1 MAIKWER
8 LTVKSQEAV
17 QAAQGFAA
25 ENGNPEVLPLHLMA
39 ALLEDREGVVLP
51 VLEKVGVPVEQ
62 MLTGVN
68 AAIAKLPKV
77 QGGGNQPGLSQVLQK
92 VLEQGFKEAENFKDE
107 FCSTEHLLLAL
118 ANAKNDPVQ
127 LALQSF
133 GATHDAILK
142 ALTAVRGSQRVTD
155 QNPEGKFQA
164 LEKYAKDL
172 TELARRGKLDP
183 VIGRDEEIRRVVQ
196 VLARRTKNNPV
207 LIGEPGV
214 GKTAIV
220 EGLARRIFLGD
231 VPEILKNKRV
241 CSLDLASM
249 VAGAKF
255 RGEFEERLKAVL
267 KEIEDSNGE
276 IILFIDELHTL
287 VGAGAAEGSMDASNM
302 LKPALARG
310 GLRAIGATTLNEYRK
325 YIEKDSALERRFQI
339 VYVGEP
345 NVEDTVSI
353 LRGLKEKYEGHHK
366 VRIKDSAIVAAATLS
381 HRYISD
387 RFLPDKAIDLMDE
400 AAAAL
405 AIQIGSVPVEIDD
418 LERRATSL
426 EIERAALKRETDPTS
441 KERMEIVQR
450 ELAEVQEKA
459 AGLRARWQTE
469 RGAIGRIAEL
479 KETLEGLRFQ
489 ALEETRKGNLQRAA
503 ELQYGEIP
511 KLEAE
516 LRELT
521 AVQDAAVKADASEA
535 SGGVAGTKPSRML
548 KEEVDE
554 EDIAAIVSK
563 WTGIPVSK
571 MLEGEMQKLVQMED
585 RLRERVVGQD
595 EALSA
600 VANAIRRSRAGL
612 SDPKRPIGSFI
623 FLGPTGVGKT
633 ETARALAEF
642 MFDDEQAMV
651 RIDMSEYMEKHAVA
665 RLIGAPPGYVGYDEG
680 GQLTE
685 AVRRR
690 PYAVVLFDEIEKAH
704 PDVFNVLLQV
714 LDDGRL
720 TDSKGRTV
728 SFKNTV
734 LIMTSNVGA
743 AALTTAWASGEE
755 GFEDAKSRVMDSLR
769 QQFRPE
775 FLNRVDDIVVF
786 HPLEEKE
793 LTHIVDL
800 RLKDLQTLLA
810 DRKITLELTDEART
824 AIFKAGYD
832 RAYGARPLKRAIQR
846 MVQDRLAV
854 KILDGSVLHGDHV
867 VVTAGKDGL
876 GFEVA
881 SRTVPAV

>member
-1 MAIKWER
+1 MAIKWDK
-8 LTVKSQEAV
+8 LTVKSQEAI
-17 QAAQGFAA
+17 QAAQGHAA

-51 VLEKVGVPVEQ
+51 VLEKVGVPAEQ
-62 MLTGVN
+62 LLSGVN
-68 AAIAKLPKV
+68 GAIAKLPKV
-77 QGGGNQPGLSQVLQK
+77 QGASAQPGLSQALQK

-107 FCSTEHLLLAL
+107 YCSTEHLLLAL
-118 ANAKNDPVQ
+118 AKAKNEPVAA
-127 LALQSF
+127 ALQSF

-183 VIGRDEEIRRVVQ
+183 VIGRDDEIRRVVQ

-231 VPEILKNKRV
+231 VPDILKDKRV
-241 CSLDLASM
+241 CALDLASM

-325 YIEKDSALERRFQI
+325 YIEKDTALERRFQI

-345 NVEDTVSI
+345 NVEDTVAI

-366 VRIKDSAIVAAATLS
+366 VRIKDAAIVAAATLS

-387 RFLPDKAIDLMDE
+387 RFLPDKAIDLVDE

-426 EIERAALKRETDPTS
+426 EIEKAALKRETDPGS
-441 KERMEIVQR
+441 KERLEIVER

-459 AGLRARWQTE
+459 SGLRARWQTE

-511 KLEAE
+511 KAEAE
-516 LRELT
+516 LKELT
-521 AVQDAAVKADASEA
+521 ALQDAAVAADASEA
-535 SGGVAGTKPSRML
+535 AGAGTGTKPSRML

-642 MFDDEQAMV
+642 LFDDEQAMV
-651 RIDMSEYMEKHAVA
+651 RIDMSEYMEKHAVS

-690 PYAVVLFDEIEKAH
+690 PYSVVLFDEIEKAH

-728 SFKNTV
+728 DFKNTV

-743 AALTTAWASGEE
+743 AALTTAWASGDE
-755 GFEDAKSRVMDSLR
+755 GFEDAKARVMDSLR

-786 HPLEEKE
+786 HPLDEKE

-800 RLKDLQTLLA
+800 RLKDLQMLLA
-810 DRKITLELTDEART
+810 DRKITLELTDAART

-846 MVQDRLAV
+846 MVQDKLAV

-867 VVTAGKDGL
+867 VVDATKGGEL
-876 GFEVA
+876 TFNVA
-881 SRTVPAV
+881 TRAE